1 MELEKLKALVIDA
14 LEDVKA
20 IDIRVL
26 DVRAKTSITDLM
38 IIATGNTNRQ
48 VKALI
53 DSVTEKCK
61 QNGVKP
67 LGVEGTD
74 IGEWALVDLGD
85 IVVHVMQP
93 SIRDFYNIE
102 KLWGDESPSS
112 VSMTR
117 SE

>member
-1 MELEKLKALVIDA
+1 METEKLKALVIDA

-26 DVRAKTSITDLM
+26 DVRDKTSITDLM

-53 DSVTEKCK
+53 DSVIEKCK
-61 QNGVKP
+61 QNGVMP
-67 LGVEGTD
+67 IGVEGTD
-74 IGEWALVDLGD
+74 VAEWALVDLGD

-102 KLWGDESPSS
+102 KLWGEESPA
-112 VSMTR
+112 VPMNK

>member
-26 DVRAKTSITDLM
+26 DVREKTSITDLM

-53 DSVTEKCK
+53 DSVRKVQAKRC
-61 QNGVKP
+61 
-67 LGVEGTD
+67 
-74 IGEWALVDLGD
+74 
-85 IVVHVMQP
+85 
-93 SIRDFYNIE
+93 
-102 KLWGDESPSS
+102 
-112 VSMTR
+112 
-117 SE
+117 